1 MNRGADFV
9 KPLALALCARTRSLT
24 FLLQLE
30 GIFDSIPIVTD

>member
-1 MNRGADFV
+1 MGKKMMHFFLLRQKNQA
-9 KPLALALCARTRSLT
+9 